1 MILSRTP
8 KVWFVA
14 VAALLLAGGDC
25 VGANIFKCKSKDGGV
40 VVSNTPCARG
50 AEPDAKL
57 SGGASTSTN
66 AVVFRTPCER
76 VEATGAGLVQIRSQ
90 ITAAQ
95 ARAVDAED
103 FGRLNSAGASRL
115 LAEIGRNGVL
125 RVCAFF
131 PGGDS
136 TETLIEA
143 SGLVRRDGVVD
154 ADDPVLTASRPTAD
168 AVTMC
173 SAQVEACRNGSSALD
188 FSFERCVHAIPIC
201 AAGAADGCCPQACFS
216 AYWKP
221 PFDHALGL
229 AAMKSDA
236 GCRRGLIGR

>member
-1 MILSRTP
+1 MMLSCTH
-8 KVWFVA
+8 KVWVVA
-14 VAALLLAGGDC
+14 AVALLLAAGDC
-25 VGANIFKCKSKDGGV
+25 AGANIFKCKSKDGGV

-57 SGGASTSTN
+57 SSGGSGSN
-66 AVVFRTPCER
+66 VVYRTPCER
-76 VEATGAGLVQIRSQ
+76 VEATGAGLVQIRTKV
-90 ITAAQ
+90 TAAQ
-95 ARAVDAED
+95 ARAIDAED

-154 ADDPVLTASRPTAD
+154 ADDPVLAATRPTAD
-168 AVTMC
+168 AVTQC
-173 SAQVEACRNGSSALD
+173 SAQVEACRKGSSALD
-188 FSFERCVHAIPIC
+188 FSFERCVQAIPIC
-201 AAGAADGCCPQACFS
+201 AAGSADGCCPQACFS

-236 GCRRGLIGR
+236 DCRRSLIGR